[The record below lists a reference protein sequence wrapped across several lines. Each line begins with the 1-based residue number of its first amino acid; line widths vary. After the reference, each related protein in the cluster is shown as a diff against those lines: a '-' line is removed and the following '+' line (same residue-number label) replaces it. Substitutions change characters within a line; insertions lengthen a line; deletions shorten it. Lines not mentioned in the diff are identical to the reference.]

1 MPLFMGTRKLL
12 IKYSHLLYFRELRQK
27 YHLIIKNILSHYIM
41 SKLKLTTNNLSQIS
55 PTIKIYQMV
64 KYLIILAI
72 RYKIK
77 TINETNRIKR
87 LKIIA
92 NWRGNKLRIIK
103 DVGNLLRTFFVVEPK
118 KKRIPKKIKIF

>member
-1 MPLFMGTRKLL
+1 
-12 IKYSHLLYFRELRQK
+12 
-27 YHLIIKNILSHYIM
+27 M

-92 NWRGNKLRIIK
+92 N
-103 DVGNLLRTFFVVEPK
+103 
-118 KKRIPKKIKIF
+118 